1 MAVCLPVH
9 HLAVDPG
16 RYLCWSNVNM
26 KNILSNPNIVPYIVC
41 AHKIMNSQPENDTGD
56 YLGSMSEDIEILGL
70 MIREHD
76 H

>member
-16 RYLCWSNVNM
+16 QYLRWSNVNM

-41 AHKIMNSQPENDTGD
+41 AHKMNSQPENDTGD
-56 YLGSMSEDIEILGL
+56 YRGSMSEDIEIPGL